1 MKKLFTILA
10 LCITV
15 LTTSMASFADPPF
28 DRGHGPKGPKGGGPR
43 GEWNDRGPGFGR
55 DHDDDR
61 IRDERR
67 MREERGFERL
77 KQHRWQP
84 GYVMPQHY
92 RGNGYKVDYKDSNL
106 PKPGRNQQWY
116 KINNDYILVDT
127 DSNSIVSIRG
137 FKAIDPRYR

>member
-1 MKKLFTILA
+1 MKKLFTTLT

-28 DRGHGPKGPKGGGPR
+28 DRGHGPKGGPH
-43 GEWNDRGPGFGR
+43 GEWNDRGHKFDR
-55 DHDDDR
+55 DNDDDR
-61 IRDERR
+61 FRDERR

-92 RGNGYKVDYKDSNL
+92 RGNGYKVDYRDSNL
-106 PKPGRNQQWY
+106 PKPDRNQQWY

-137 FKAIDPRYR
+137 L

>member
-1 MKKLFTILA
+1 MKKLFTTLT

-28 DRGHGPKGPKGGGPR
+28 DRGHGPKGGPH
-43 GEWNDRGPGFGR
+43 GEWNDRGHKFDR
-55 DHDDDR
+55 DNDDDR
-61 IRDERR
+61 FRDERR

-92 RGNGYKVDYKDSNL
+92 RGNGYKVDYRDSNL
-106 PKPGRNQQWY
+106 PKPDRNQQWY
-116 KINNDYILVDT
+116 KINNDYILVDK

-137 FKAIDPRYR
+137 F

>member
-28 DRGHGPKGPKGGGPR
+28 DRGHGPKGPKGGGPC

-137 FKAIDPRYR
+137 F

>member
-1 MKKLFTILA
+1 MKKLFTTLT

-28 DRGHGPKGPKGGGPR
+28 DRGHGPKGGPH
-43 GEWNDRGPGFGR
+43 GEWNDRGHKFDR
-55 DHDDDR
+55 DNDDDR
-61 IRDERR
+61 FRDERR
-67 MREERGFERL
+67 MREERGVERL

-92 RGNGYKVDYKDSNL
+92 RGNGYKVDYRDSNL
-106 PKPGRNQQWY
+106 PKPDRNQQWY

-137 FKAIDPRYR
+137 L

>member
-137 FKAIDPRYR
+137 F

>member
-28 DRGHGPKGPKGGGPR
+28 DRGHGPKGGGPR

-137 FKAIDPRYR
+137 F

>member
-137 FKAIDPRYR
+137 DRKSVV

>member
-92 RGNGYKVDYKDSNL
+92 RGNGYIVDYKDSNL

-137 FKAIDPRYR
+137 F

>member
-1 MKKLFTILA
+1 MKKLFTILTLSIA
-10 LCITV
+10 V

-28 DRGHGPKGPKGGGPR
+28 DRGHGSKGPKGGGPR

-61 IRDERR
+61 VRDERR

-106 PKPGRNQQWY
+106 PKPGRSQQWY

-137 FKAIDPRYR
+137 F

>member
-1 MKKLFTILA
+1 MKKLFTILTLSIA
-10 LCITV
+10 V

-28 DRGHGPKGPKGGGPR
+28 DRGHGHKGPKGGGPR

-55 DHDDDR
+55 DHDEDR
-61 IRDERR
+61 VRDERR

-77 KQHRWQP
+77 KQHRQP

-106 PKPGRNQQWY
+106 PKPGRSQQWY

-137 FKAIDPRYR
+137 F

>member
-28 DRGHGPKGPKGGGPR
+28 DRGHGPKGPKGGPR
-43 GEWNDRGPGFGR
+43 GEWNDRGHKFDR
-55 DHDDDR
+55 DDNGDR
-61 IRDERR
+61 VRDERR

-84 GYVMPQHY
+84 GYVMQQHY
-92 RGNGYKVDYKDSNL
+92 RGNGYKVDYKDNNL
-106 PKPGRNQQWY
+106 PKPDRNQQWY

-137 FKAIDPRYR
+137 F

>member
-28 DRGHGPKGPKGGGPR
+28 DRGHGPKGPKGGPR
-43 GEWNDRGPGFGR
+43 GEWNDRGHKFDR
-55 DHDDDR
+55 DDNGDR
-61 IRDERR
+61 VRDERR

-92 RGNGYKVDYKDSNL
+92 RGNGYKVD
-106 PKPGRNQQWY
+106 
-116 KINNDYILVDT
+116 
-127 DSNSIVSIRG
+127 
-137 FKAIDPRYR
+137 

>member
-10 LCITV
+10 LCIIV

-137 FKAIDPRYR
+137 F

>member
-1 MKKLFTILA
+1 
-10 LCITV
+10 
-15 LTTSMASFADPPF
+15 MASFADPPF

-55 DHDDDR
+55 DHDEDR
-61 IRDERR
+61 VRDERR

-106 PKPGRNQQWY
+106 PKPGRSQQWY

-137 FKAIDPRYR
+137 F

>member
-28 DRGHGPKGPKGGGPR
+28 DGGHGPKGPKGGGPR

-137 FKAIDPRYR
+137 F

>member
-61 IRDERR
+61 VRDERR

-137 FKAIDPRYR
+137 F

>member
-92 RGNGYKVDYKDSNL
+92 RGNGYKVDYKDNNL

-137 FKAIDPRYR
+137 F

>member
-28 DRGHGPKGPKGGGPR
+28 ERGHGQKGPKGGSR
-43 GEWNDRGPGFGR
+43 GDWNDRGPGFGR
-55 DHDDDR
+55 DHDEDS

-92 RGNGYKVDYKDSNL
+92 RGNGYKVDYKDNDL
-106 PKPGRNQQWY
+106 PRPGRNQQWY

-137 FKAIDPRYR
+137 F

>member
-28 DRGHGPKGPKGGGPR
+28 DRGHGPKGLKGGGPR

-137 FKAIDPRYR
+137 F

>member
-28 DRGHGPKGPKGGGPR
+28 DRGHGLKGPKGGGPR

-137 FKAIDPRYR
+137 F

>member
-15 LTTSMASFADPPF
+15 LTASMASFADPPF

-137 FKAIDPRYR
+137 F

>member
-1 MKKLFTILA
+1 
-10 LCITV
+10 
-15 LTTSMASFADPPF
+15 MASFADPPF

-61 IRDERR
+61 VRDERR

-106 PKPGRNQQWY
+106 PKPDRNQQWY

-137 FKAIDPRYR
+137 F